1 LIALGPACS
10 RHADKPTPPQHQ
22 TVMIWRA
29 VGSWSGHGN
38 TQTESFRGESGALR
52 VRWET
57 ANESPAGSGT
67 FRLAAHSAIS
77 GRELEQV
84 VDHRGVG
91 SGTGYVG
98 QEPHVFYM
106 VVESD
111 HVDWKFTVD
120 EGIAGQAARE

>member
-1 LIALGPACS
+1 
-10 RHADKPTPPQHQ
+10 
-22 TVMIWRA
+22 
-29 VGSWSGHGN
+29 
-38 TQTESFRGESGALR
+38 